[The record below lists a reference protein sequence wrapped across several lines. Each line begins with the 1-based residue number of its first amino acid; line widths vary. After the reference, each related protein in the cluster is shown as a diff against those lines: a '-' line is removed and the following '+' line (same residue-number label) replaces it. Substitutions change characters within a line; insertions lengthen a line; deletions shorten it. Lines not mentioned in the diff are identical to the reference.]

1 MLKDD
6 FLQKVN
12 DFLIQRNISATAF
25 GILAIEDPTFVLK
38 LRRGRECREA
48 TQQKILDFMD
58 NYIEGR
64 DA

>member
-1 MLKDD
+1 MLKND

-12 DFLIQRNISATAF
+12 DFLIQHKISATAF
-25 GILAIEDPTFVLK
+25 GILAIEDPSFVLK